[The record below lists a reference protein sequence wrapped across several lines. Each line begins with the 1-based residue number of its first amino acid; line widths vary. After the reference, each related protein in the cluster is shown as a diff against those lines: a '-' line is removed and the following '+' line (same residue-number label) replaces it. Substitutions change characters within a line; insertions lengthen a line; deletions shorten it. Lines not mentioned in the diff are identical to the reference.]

1 MKYPAA
7 QEIGPGLV
15 SFAVHAMT
23 AAVRNIRN
31 IRTEL
36 LSPLIVF
43 GLNWRVTGAIAPSS
57 PRLSSSLAI
66 LAVGADHV
74 LELGAGTGA
83 VTHELLKLFPSDRIQ
98 AVELQSRFANGLKQ
112 KHPAL
117 NVFEGTAEDA
127 LDNYLKDGVAA
138 VVSSLPFRSLPSDVR
153 NRTVHSVCRY
163 LTESPGSRF
172 IQFTYGLRQPF
183 EAGTG
188 FRWERVKWVA
198 QNLPPA
204 CIWVLTSIGDSCDA
218 SLNLR
223 ERRS

>member
-1 MKYPAA
+1 MKYPTE
-7 QEIGPGLV
+7 QEVGPGLV
-15 SFAVHAMT
+15 SFAVHALT
-23 AAVRNIRN
+23 APFRNIRN
-31 IRTEL
+31 VRTEL
-36 LSPLIVF
+36 LSPLIDF
-43 GLNWRVTGAIAPSS
+43 RLNWRVTGAIAPSS

-83 VTHELLKLFPSDRIQ
+83 VTHELLKLFPSDSIQ
-98 AVELQSRFANGLKQ
+98 AVELQSRLASGLKQ

-127 LDNYLKDGVAA
+127 LDSYLKDGVAA

-153 NRTVHSVCRY
+153 NRTVQSVCRF

-183 EAGTG
+183 EAGAG

-204 CIWVLTSIGDSCDA
+204 CIWVLTPIGDSCDA
-218 SLNLR
+218 PLKLR